1 MKSEVPSISI
11 TLLEERKKRE
21 ETKKLLFDTL
31 VQDQAAQM
39 HLQLLRSIEEI
50 NELSLFLGFSLQ
62 YSIREEDRNL
72 VRSGRE
78 SGQMFIQRRKLST
91 GNELKHENKKKRS
104 NDHGCRMY
112 TMSEFLRQL
121 EQLKID
127 ASKVR
132 SILPTAATAIVKKGR
147 KPYNVEDEKNSDRDR
162 NESESCH
169 ITAFRICEDE
179 HVIPTEDFL
188 NGAQSSNSRLLTS
201 LLDKNN
207 LYSSMTEKTKQK
219 YEEFDEVPE
228 NHDHSNKTAGSIRS
242 FITQPSVKNIAMQ
255 RTIENQQK
263 IVLDSTVALTKQ
275 VEAQRAEVYRRGW
288 NLL

>member
-1 MKSEVPSISI
+1 
-11 TLLEERKKRE
+11 
-21 ETKKLLFDTL
+21 
-31 VQDQAAQM
+31 M

-50 NELSLFLGFSLQ
+50 NELSLFLGFSFQ

-78 SGQMFIQRRKLST
+78 SGQMFIQRRKLSSV
-91 GNELKHENKKKRS
+91 NELKHENNKKCS
-104 NDHGCRMY
+104 NEHGYRMY

-132 SILPTAATAIVKKGR
+132 SILPIAATSIDKKGR
-147 KPYNVEDEKNSDRDR
+147 NPFNVEDEKKSDCDR

-169 ITAFRICEDE
+169 IIAFRKCKDE
-179 HVIPTEDFL
+179 HVNPTEDFL
-188 NGAQSSNSRLLTS
+188 NGAQSSNGRLLTS
-201 LLDKNN
+201 LLDKNK
-207 LYSSMTEKTKQK
+207 LYDSMTEKIKQK
-219 YEEFDEVPE
+219 YEEFDNLPE
-228 NHDHSNKTAGSIRS
+228 NHNHSNKIAGSLRS
-242 FITQPSVKNIAMQ
+242 SITQPSIKNIAMQ

-263 IVLDSTVALTKQ
+263 IILDSTVALTKQ